1 MKILLI
7 GSGGRE
13 HALAWKLK
21 QSPHCTHL
29 FCAPGSPGMAA
40 LGTCVNIKAVDL
52 DELIA
57 FAHDMHIE
65 LTVVGPEQP
74 LAAGIADRFKKEGL
88 PIFGPSQAAAQI
100 ETSKAFA
107 KTIMKAAKV
116 PCGEAI
122 PCTSYATAVAA
133 LDGFDPPYVLKAD
146 GLAQGK
152 GVVIAPDRNA
162 AEAALKEMMQ
172 DRVFGPAGDLVLV
185 EEFLEG

>member
-1 MKILLI
+1 MKILLV

-13 HALAWKLK
+13 HALAWKLT

-40 LGTCVNIKAVDL
+40 LGACVNVRADDIPG
-52 DELIA
+52 LIS

-74 LAAGIADRFKKEGL
+74 LAAGIADRFKQEGL
-88 PIFGPSQAAAQI
+88 PVFGPSKAAAQI

-107 KTIMKAAKV
+107 KTIMKAAHV

-122 PCTSYATAVAA
+122 PCPSYAAAVKA
-133 LDGFDPPYVLKAD
+133 LDGFDPPYVLK
-146 GLAQGK
+146 
-152 GVVIAPDRNA
+152 
-162 AEAALKEMMQ
+162 
-172 DRVFGPAGDLVLV
+172 
-185 EEFLEG
+185 